1 VIRPH
6 RIGINSPLAKVFG
19 VYNPRSEPMTAAT
32 GAVRNSRPRPG
43 LGGKARREQALVGVE
58 IPAGQAR
65 DEQIALGGGQ
75 DGGRVDQ
82 PVQIATRIE
91 QGRLPVTVINDPRE
105 NAERRERAVTQ
116 PS

>member
-1 VIRPH
+1 
-6 RIGINSPLAKVFG
+6 
-19 VYNPRSEPMTAAT
+19 M
-32 GAVRNSRPRPG
+32 
-43 LGGKARREQALVGVE
+43 
-58 IPAGQAR
+58 
-65 DEQIALGGGQ
+65 
-75 DGGRVDQ
+75 GGRVDQ